1 MTFPVTRRHALV
13 TLLLLPALAACGTSK
28 TTTSA
33 ITATPAPLTTASPP
47 TSGPTTTAAL
57 TTPPTA
63 SSTTTSALP
72 ALSGE
77 ITVFAAASLTTS
89 FKEAGAA
96 FETAH
101 PGVKVTFNFAGSST
115 LVQQILQGAPA
126 DVFASADASNM
137 KKLSD
142 AGTTASAPITFATNK
157 LQIIVA
163 KGNPNNIRAVADL
176 ADTKLIVVSAGPEV
190 PIGKYTQQVFD
201 KAGITVTPKSLEP
214 DVKAIVSKVT
224 IGEADAGIVYATDV
238 LAAAGKAEGVVI
250 PDDINVTATYPISVL
265 KDTKNAATADAF
277 TAFIA
282 GAEGQVILSKYGFT
296 K

>member
-1 MTFPVTRRHALV
+1 MVAKNARALA
-13 TLLLLPALAACGTSK
+13 TLLFLPALSACGSSKATRSTSIASWSPITAASAAASTTA
-28 TTTSA
+28 TTTTVPPSA
-33 ITATPAPLTTASPP
+33 A
-47 TSGPTTTAAL
+47 
-57 TTPPTA
+57 
-63 SSTTTSALP
+63 STTSP
-72 ALSGE
+72 SVVPGLSGE

-89 FKEAGAA
+89 FKDAGAA

-101 PGVKVTFNFAGSST
+101 SGVKVRFNFGGSST

-137 KKLSD
+137 KKLTE
-142 AGTTASAPITFATNK
+142 ANITAATPITFATNK

-163 KGNPNNIRAVADL
+163 KGNPRNIRTVADL
-176 ADTKLIVVSAGPEV
+176 ANTKLIVVSSGPEV

-214 DVKAIVSKVT
+214 DVKAIVNKVT

-250 PDDINVTATYPISVL
+250 PDDINVTATYPISVV
-265 KDTKNAATADAF
+265 KDAKNPTTAAAF
-277 TAFIA
+277 VTFVASD
-282 GAEGQVILSKYGFT
+282 EGRAILSKYGFT
-296 K
+296 T